1 MKKIVTDSQ
10 KVDELLSRGVA
21 EVVDKANLRQK
32 LLSGQCLRI
41 KLGIDPTGPTL
52 HLGRSIPLL
61 KLRDFQELGH
71 QVVLIIGSFT
81 GQVGDTSDKDA
92 ERPMLTEE
100 QVRTNMAGYLEQI
113 EALLDVD
120 QVEVHYNDEW
130 LSKLSLADVVKLAD
144 GFSLHEF
151 TSRELIKKRLEA
163 GKRINLRE
171 VLYPLMQ
178 GYDSVAV
185 KADVEIGG
193 SDQWFNLLT
202 GRTVQPLYDQVGQD
216 VMTLQLIDGTD
227 GQKMSTSKGNTFL
240 LNDTAEQ
247 MYGSIMS
254 IKDELIIPYFTLLTR
269 VSLEEVAE
277 FERQLKAGDNPRDI
291 KSKLA
296 VAITSIY
303 HGEGDAK
310 VAAENFTKVFSQ
322 SERPAVLPK
331 VRLKTGEQSLAD
343 ILVAAQL
350 AESKSEARR
359 LIDQGGVRV
368 DDAVVSE
375 PGALIGLR
383 NGLVLQVGKRRWAE
397 VEIDEL

>member
-1 MKKIVTDSQ
+1 MKDPITDSQ

-32 LLSGQCLRI
+32 LLSGQRLRV

-71 QVVLIIGSFT
+71 QIVLIIGSFT

-113 EALLDVD
+113 TALLDVED
-120 QVEVHYNDEW
+120 VEVHYNDEW
-130 LSKLSLADVVKLAD
+130 LSKLALADVVKLAD

-193 SDQWFNLLT
+193 TDQWFNLLT

-240 LNDTAEQ
+240 LNDSAEQ
-247 MYGSIMS
+247 MYGAIMS
-254 IKDELIIPYFTLLTR
+254 IRDELIIPYFTLLTR
-269 VSLEEVAE
+269 VSLEEIGE
-277 FERQLKAGDNPRDI
+277 FERQLAAGENPRDI

-296 VAITSIY
+296 VAITTIY
-303 HGEGDAK
+303 HGAGDA
-310 VAAENFTKVFSQ
+310 VAAAESFTKVFSQ
-322 SERPAVLPK
+322 SERPAELPK
-331 VRLKTGEQSLAD
+331 VSLEAGERPLAD
-343 ILVAAQL
+343 ILVEAQL
-350 AESKSEARR
+350 VESKSEARR

-383 NGLVLQVGKRRWAE
+383 NGLVLQIGKRRWAE
-397 VEIDEL
+397 IEIRE